1 MYTVCMKDTDF
12 LGVKEYDIYLQQPDS
27 GKYLGIIMKVLRTE
41 IT

>member
-1 MYTVCMKDTDF
+1 MYERTDF
-12 LGVKEYDIYLQQPDS
+12 LGVKEDDIYEYLQQPDL